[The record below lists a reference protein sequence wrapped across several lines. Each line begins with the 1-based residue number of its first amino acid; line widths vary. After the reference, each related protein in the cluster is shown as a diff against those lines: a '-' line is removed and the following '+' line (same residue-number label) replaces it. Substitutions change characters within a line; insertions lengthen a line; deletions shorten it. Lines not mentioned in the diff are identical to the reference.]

1 MESADL
7 DQVKAVLERQGALLG
22 RHQAQLQTVEDSL
35 GAIATSIT
43 DLAAQLQQVQL
54 ALVRPPQP
62 QLATPPDPPG
72 PPGNLFREPRLPAPA
87 LYAGEPGTCRSFL
100 SQCSLV
106 FQLQPA
112 TFPSDQ
118 SRVAYVI
125 TLLAG
130 RAREWGT
137 AVWDSNSPVCL
148 SYQAFIGEMKK
159 VFDRSVHGREAAR
172 VMLQIRQGKR
182 SASDYAIDFRNLAT
196 TSGWNPDAQYDA
208 FLYGLSEAIKD
219 EVATRELPSTFDDL
233 VELAIRVDK
242 RLKQRA
248 GEREFRPPP
257 RSPASEAPL
266 PFLPAPAYPSL
277 PEPMQVDR
285 THLSPAERRRRR
297 DTNSCMYCGKPGHYS
312 AQCPAK
318 GNAHP

>member
-54 ALVRPPQP
+54 
-62 QLATPPDPPG
+62 
-72 PPGNLFREPRLPAPA
+72 PRLPAPA

-112 TFPSDQ
+112 TFPSDR

-148 SYQAFIGEMKK
+148 SYQAFIDEMKK
-159 VFDRSVHGREAAR
+159 VFDRSVHGRE
-172 VMLQIRQGKR
+172 
-182 SASDYAIDFRNLAT
+182 
-196 TSGWNPDAQYDA
+196 
-208 FLYGLSEAIKD
+208 
-219 EVATRELPSTFDDL
+219 
-233 VELAIRVDK
+233 
-242 RLKQRA
+242 
-248 GEREFRPPP
+248 
-257 RSPASEAPL
+257 
-266 PFLPAPAYPSL
+266 
-277 PEPMQVDR
+277 
-285 THLSPAERRRRR
+285 
-297 DTNSCMYCGKPGHYS
+297 
-312 AQCPAK
+312 
-318 GNAHP
+318 NA

>member
-7 DQVKAVLERQGALLG
+7 NQLKAVLERQGELLG
-22 RHQAQLQTVEDSL
+22 RLQAQFETVERSL
-35 GAIATSIT
+35 DAIATNIT
-43 DLAAQLQQVQL
+43 ALATQLQQVQL
-54 ALVRPPQP
+54 ALVPPPQP
-62 QLATPPDPPG
+62 QLPTPPDPPASS
-72 PPGNLFREPRLPAPA
+72 GNPVREPRLPAPA

-112 TFPSDQ
+112 TFPSDR

-125 TLLAG
+125 TLLTG

-182 SASDYAIDFRNLAT
+182 TASDYAIDFRTLAT
-196 TSGWNPDAQYDA
+196 ASGWNPDAQYDA
-208 FLYGLSEAIKD
+208 FLNGLSEAIKD
-219 EVATRELPSTFDDL
+219 EIATCEPPSMTLWSLPSEWTG
-233 VELAIRVDK
+233 A
-242 RLKQRA
+242 
-248 GEREFRPPP
+248 
-257 RSPASEAPL
+257 
-266 PFLPAPAYPSL
+266 
-277 PEPMQVDR
+277 
-285 THLSPAERRRRR
+285 
-297 DTNSCMYCGKPGHYS
+297 
-312 AQCPAK
+312 
-318 GNAHP
+318 